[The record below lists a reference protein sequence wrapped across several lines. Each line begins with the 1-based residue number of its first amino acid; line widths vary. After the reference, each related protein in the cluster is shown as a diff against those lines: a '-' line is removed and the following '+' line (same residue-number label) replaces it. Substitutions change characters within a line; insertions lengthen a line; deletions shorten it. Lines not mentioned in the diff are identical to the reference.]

1 MTFLRWKQP
10 CPGSGDR
17 IPPEAAVPKGPDP
30 MTIFK
35 PVAFVLA
42 TLLPATAM
50 AEAIEVAKSPTC
62 GCGIVNLRP

>member
-1 MTFLRWKQP
+1 
-10 CPGSGDR
+10 
-17 IPPEAAVPKGPDP
+17 